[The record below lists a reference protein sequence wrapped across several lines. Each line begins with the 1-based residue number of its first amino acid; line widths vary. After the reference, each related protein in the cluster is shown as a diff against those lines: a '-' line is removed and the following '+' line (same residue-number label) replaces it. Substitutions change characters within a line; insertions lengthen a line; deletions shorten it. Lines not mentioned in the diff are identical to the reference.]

1 MMRGL
6 YYKILYMLAMI
17 LSMSACSDKTWFSQD
32 STIEFS
38 LSNRLVEIE
47 PGDTA
52 IIYVSG
58 ELEFAVESKNEN
70 VAVANREGRKA
81 VITAIAEG
89 ETDVI
94 FLSQFNDIVCRV
106 IVKEKLIDDEQKLND
121 ATVRVKGS
129 GISLVYG
136 EPGIMIIKGG
146 GYIEFVDIDTA
157 QSVNL
162 FHTSDKTVS
171 RVEVNGVEYDI
182 LSCRILKETD
192 DRLWYKV
199 LLDSEKLEGFWV
211 VIEK

>member
-58 ELEFAVESKNEN
+58 ELEFAVESQNEN

-136 EPGIMIIKGG
+136 EPGIMVIKGE

-171 RVEVNGVEYDI
+171 GVEVNGVEYDI

-199 LLDSEKLEGFWV
+199 LLDSEKLEGFWA

>member
-58 ELEFAVESKNEN
+58 ELEFAVESQNEN

-136 EPGIMIIKGG
+136 EPGIMIIKGE

-171 RVEVNGVEYDI
+171 GVEVNGVEYDI

-199 LLDSEKLEGFWV
+199 LLDSEKLEGFWA

>member
-58 ELEFAVESKNEN
+58 ELEFAVESQNEN

-94 FLSQFNDIVCRV
+94 FLSQFNDIACRV

-136 EPGIMIIKGG
+136 EPGIMIIEGG

-199 LLDSEKLEGFWV
+199 LLDSEKLEGFWA

>member
-58 ELEFAVESKNEN
+58 ELEFAVESQNEN

-94 FLSQFNDIVCRV
+94 FLSQFNDIACRV

-136 EPGIMIIKGG
+136 EPGIMIIKGE

-171 RVEVNGVEYDI
+171 GVEVNGVEYDI

-199 LLDSEKLEGFWV
+199 LLDSEKLEGFWA

>member
-1 MMRGL
+1 MRGL

-58 ELEFAVESKNEN
+58 ELEFAVESQNEN

-136 EPGIMIIKGG
+136 EPGIMIIKGE

-171 RVEVNGVEYDI
+171 GVEVNGVEYDI

-199 LLDSEKLEGFWV
+199 LLDSEKLEGFWA

>member
-1 MMRGL
+1 MRGL

-58 ELEFAVESKNEN
+58 ELEFAVESQNEN

-94 FLSQFNDIVCRV
+94 FLSQFNDIACRV

-136 EPGIMIIKGG
+136 EPGIMIIEGG

-199 LLDSEKLEGFWV
+199 LLDSEKLEGFWA

>member
-1 MMRGL
+1 MRGL

-58 ELEFAVESKNEN
+58 ELEFAVESQNEN

-94 FLSQFNDIVCRV
+94 FLSQFNDIACRV

-136 EPGIMIIKGG
+136 EPGIMVIKGE

-171 RVEVNGVEYDI
+171 GVEVNGVEYDI

-199 LLDSEKLEGFWV
+199 LLDSEKLEGFWA

>member
-1 MMRGL
+1 MRGL

-58 ELEFAVESKNEN
+58 ELEFAVESQNEN

-136 EPGIMIIKGG
+136 EPGIMVIKGE

-171 RVEVNGVEYDI
+171 GVEVNGVEYDI

-199 LLDSEKLEGFWV
+199 LLDSEKLEGFWA